1 MKICSSCKE
10 EKQPKEFN
18 KNKSKKDGLNT
29 MCRVCSNLICK
40 ERYKN
45 SKGTYLEKLY
55 ERQDRILIETRTF
68 VLEYLKTHPC
78 VHCGQT
84 NIMTLEFDH
93 LRDKFKDISMMI
105 KQTYGIEAI
114 KKEVD
119 KCQVLCSNCHN
130 IKTQT
135 VQRSWKYK
143 YLTNGSVI

>member
-1 MKICSSCKE
+1 M
-10 EKQPKEFN
+10 
-18 KNKSKKDGLNT
+18 
-29 MCRVCSNLICK
+29 LIVG
-40 ERYKN
+40 E
-45 SKGTYLEKLY
+45 
-55 ERQDRILIETRTF
+55 
-68 VLEYLKTHPC
+68 
-78 VHCGQT
+78 T
-84 NIMTLEFDH
+84 NILVLEFDH

-135 VQRSWKYK
+135 VQKSWKYK